1 MEFDRFSILVFKAFF
16 SIIFQAMEKIKVFHT
31 ITRFD
36 QGGSAQAVF
45 LTLLGLKRQN
55 FEPVLLTGLSLES
68 QMKSKEMM
76 ATEND
81 IQRLKSEDIK
91 FIQCPSLVR
100 RINIIKDLKALFDIW
115 RIIKKYNPLIVH
127 THSSKAGLL
136 GRLAAKLAGVPIIVH
151 SPHGHV
157 FVGYFGP
164 VKTKIFIILERLVS
178 RIPDKMIA
186 LTHREKEDHIRL
198 RIGSEDKFVI
208 IHSGVELNKFKDMPL
223 NETQNFKRKLGLPEN
238 ALIIGTSGR
247 LEPVKGPE
255 FLIKAAS
262 SIISQ
267 YPNTF
272 FLFAGDGSLSQDLKK
287 KALDLGIEKNI
298 VFLGWREDVAKIISI
313 FDVFCLPSLNEGMGR
328 VLVEAMALGK
338 PIVASNAGGIPDL
351 VTHGKNGFLVPPKN
365 SNELA
370 KYIQILLEDKEKR
383 VKMGLAGK
391 QMTMNF
397 SKEIMVKK
405 IAELYRQLMIQKNI

>member
-1 MEFDRFSILVFKAFF
+1 
-16 SIIFQAMEKIKVFHT
+16 MEKIKVLHT

-36 QGGSAQAVF
+36 QGGSAQVVF
-45 LTLLGLKRQN
+45 LTLLGLKKQN
-55 FEPVLLTGLSLES
+55 FVPVFLTGLSLES
-68 QMKSKEMM
+68 QMKEKELT
-76 ATEND
+76 ATENN
-81 IQRLKSEDIK
+81 IQQLKSEDIK
-91 FIQCPSLVR
+91 FIQSPFLVR
-100 RINIIKDLKALFDIW
+100 RINIIKDLEALFDMW
-115 RIIKKYNPLIVH
+115 RVIKKNNPLIVH

-164 VKTKIFIILERLVS
+164 IKTKIFIILERLAS
-178 RIPDKMIA
+178 RITDKIIA
-186 LTHREKEDHIRL
+186 LTQREKEDHIRL
-198 RIGSEDKFVI
+198 RIGSEDTFVI
-208 IHSGVELNKFKDMPL
+208 IHSGVELNKFKEMPL
-223 NETQNFKRKLGLPEN
+223 IEGQNLRKNLGLPED

-255 FLIKAAS
+255 FLIKAANR
-262 SIISQ
+262 IISQ

-272 FLFAGDGSLSQDLKK
+272 FLFVGDGSLRRDLEK

-298 VFLGWREDVAKIISI
+298 VFLGWRNDVSKIISI
-313 FDVFCLPSLNEGMGR
+313 YDIFVLPSLNEGMGR

-351 VTHGKNGFLVPPKN
+351 ITHGKTGFLVPPKN
-365 SNELA
+365 SKELA
-370 KYIQILLEDKEKR
+370 KYIQILLENKEKR

-391 QMTMNF
+391 KMALNF
-397 SKEIMVKK
+397 SKEIMVSKTV
-405 IAELYRQLMIQKNI
+405 ELYQHLMIQKNINLPL

>member
-1 MEFDRFSILVFKAFF
+1 
-16 SIIFQAMEKIKVFHT
+16 MEKIKVLHT

-36 QGGSAQAVF
+36 QGGSAQVVF
-45 LTLLGLKRQN
+45 LTLLGLKKQN
-55 FEPVLLTGLSLES
+55 FVPVFLTGLSLES
-68 QMKSKEMM
+68 QMKEKELT
-76 ATEND
+76 ATENN
-81 IQRLKSEDIK
+81 IQQLKSEDIK
-91 FIQCPSLVR
+91 FIQSPFLVR
-100 RINIIKDLKALFDIW
+100 RINIIKDLEALFDMW

-164 VKTKIFIILERLVS
+164 IKTKIFIILERLAS
-178 RIPDKMIA
+178 RITDKIIA
-186 LTHREKEDHIRL
+186 LTQREKEDHIRL
-198 RIGSEDKFVI
+198 RIGSEDTFVI
-208 IHSGVELNKFKDMPL
+208 IHSGVELNKFKEMPL
-223 NETQNFKRKLGLPEN
+223 IEGQNLRKNLGLPED

-255 FLIKAAS
+255 FLIKAANR
-262 SIISQ
+262 IISQ

-272 FLFAGDGSLSQDLKK
+272 FLFVGDGSLRRDLEK

-298 VFLGWREDVAKIISI
+298 VFLGWRNDVSKIISI
-313 FDVFCLPSLNEGMGR
+313 YDIFVLPSLNEGMGR

-351 VTHGKNGFLVPPKN
+351 ITHGKTGYLVPPKN
-365 SNELA
+365 SKELA
-370 KYIQILLEDKEKR
+370 KYIQILLENKEKR

-391 QMTMNF
+391 KMALNF
-397 SKEIMVKK
+397 SKEIMVSKTV
-405 IAELYRQLMIQKNI
+405 ELYQHLMIQKNINLPL

>member
-1 MEFDRFSILVFKAFF
+1 
-16 SIIFQAMEKIKVFHT
+16 MEKIKVLYT

-36 QGGSAQAVF
+36 QGGSAQATF
-45 LTLLGLKRQN
+45 LTLLGLKKQN
-55 FEPVLLTGLSLES
+55 FEPVFLTGLSLES
-68 QMKSKEMM
+68 QMKEKELT
-76 ATEND
+76 ATENN
-81 IQRLKSEDIK
+81 IQQLESEKIK
-91 FIQCPSLVR
+91 CIQSPFLVR
-100 RINIIKDLKALFDIW
+100 RINIIKDLEALFDMW

-164 VKTKIFIILERLVS
+164 IKTKIFIILERLAS
-178 RIPDKMIA
+178 RITDKIIA
-186 LTHREKEDHIRL
+186 LTQREKEDHIRL
-198 RIGSEDKFVI
+198 RIGSEDTFVI
-208 IHSGVELNKFKDMPL
+208 IHSGVELNKFKEMPL
-223 NETQNFKRKLGLPEN
+223 IEGQNLRKNLGLPED

-255 FLIKAAS
+255 FLIKAANR
-262 SIISQ
+262 IISQ

-272 FLFAGDGSLSQDLKK
+272 FLFVGDGSLRRDLEK

-298 VFLGWREDVAKIISI
+298 VFLGWRNDVSKIISI
-313 FDVFCLPSLNEGMGR
+313 YDIFVLPSLNEGMGR

-351 VTHGKNGFLVPPKN
+351 ITHGKTGFLVPPKN
-365 SNELA
+365 SKELA
-370 KYIQILLEDKEKR
+370 KYIQILLENKEKR

-391 QMTMNF
+391 KMALNF
-397 SKEIMVKK
+397 SKEIMVSKTV
-405 IAELYRQLMIQKNI
+405 ELYQHLMIQKNINLPL

>member
-1 MEFDRFSILVFKAFF
+1 
-16 SIIFQAMEKIKVFHT
+16 MEKIKVLYT

-36 QGGSAQAVF
+36 QGGSAQATF
-45 LTLLGLKRQN
+45 LTLLGLKKQN
-55 FEPVLLTGLSLES
+55 FEPVFLTGLSLES
-68 QMKSKEMM
+68 QMKEKELT
-76 ATEND
+76 ATENN
-81 IQRLKSEDIK
+81 IQQLESEKIK
-91 FIQCPSLVR
+91 CIQSPFLVR
-100 RINIIKDLKALFDIW
+100 RINIIKDLEALFDMW

-164 VKTKIFIILERLVS
+164 IKTKIFIILERLAS
-178 RIPDKMIA
+178 RITDKIIA
-186 LTHREKEDHIRL
+186 LTQREKEDHIRL
-198 RIGSEDKFVI
+198 RIGSEDTFVI
-208 IHSGVELNKFKDMPL
+208 IHSGVELNKFKEMPL
-223 NETQNFKRKLGLPEN
+223 IEGQNLRKNLGLPKD

-255 FLIKAAS
+255 FLIKAANR
-262 SIISQ
+262 IISQ

-272 FLFAGDGSLSQDLKK
+272 FLFVGDGSLRRDLEK

-298 VFLGWREDVAKIISI
+298 VFLGWRNDVSKIISI
-313 FDVFCLPSLNEGMGR
+313 YDIFVLPSLNEGMGR

-351 VTHGKNGFLVPPKN
+351 ITHGKTGFLVPPKN
-365 SNELA
+365 SKELA
-370 KYIQILLEDKEKR
+370 KYIQILLENKEKR

-391 QMTMNF
+391 KMALNF
-397 SKEIMVKK
+397 SKEIMVSKTV
-405 IAELYRQLMIQKNI
+405 ELYQHLMIQKNINLPL